1 MDYQKLTRYMDAFMA
16 IVDVCA
22 AKLRDWHEQGSDVSL
37 VDIRRAYMQICIHG
51 SLWPFQRVMV

>member
-1 MDYQKLTRYMDAFMA
+1 MDAFMA

-37 VDIRRAYMQICIHG
+37 VYTDLHSWVIVAIPESDGLRKKILTNTLLIQ
-51 SLWPFQRVMV
+51 S